1 MFIPGEH
8 GQTQGVGGGLRHKPE
23 PCSSAHKQGV
33 SAKPREENVV
43 LAYTSTHQITGR
55 WGMQKNIC
63 SFIFSLLSCHA
74 QRKMAQ
80 KLALLAPVSL
90 KPLTSDWRLVKA
102 GLPLLQSVLLLE
114 HSQ

>member
-1 MFIPGEH
+1 
-8 GQTQGVGGGLRHKPE
+8 
-23 PCSSAHKQGV
+23 
-33 SAKPREENVV
+33 
-43 LAYTSTHQITGR
+43 
-55 WGMQKNIC
+55 
-63 SFIFSLLSCHA
+63 
-74 QRKMAQ
+74 MAQ